1 MRMRYRYVTYR
12 YTDGSQQQL
21 ERHYRQL
28 LQDALR
34 QSQQA
39 ISQRSSTWRPSADI
53 RESEQLIT
61 VKIELAGMK
70 EEDIDV
76 TLYED
81 ALIVSGERRD
91 DTEQDENLY
100 YHEAQIRYGPFRVE
114 VLLLFPI
121 ERDKIEARYEN
132 GFLWVDL
139 PKLPAKEPERVQVK
153 RSVTNEDAIEIEIDN
168 E

>member
-12 YTDGSQQQL
+12 YIDGSQQQL

-34 QSQQA
+34 QSQHA
-39 ISQRSSTWRPSADI
+39 IHQGSAVWRPLADI
-53 RESEQLIT
+53 HESAQMMT
-61 VKIELAGMK
+61 VKIELAGMR
-70 EEDIDV
+70 EEDIEV

-81 ALIVSGERRD
+81 ALVVSGVRHDEH
-91 DTEQDENLY
+91 EPGENLY

-114 VLLLFPI
+114 VLIPSPI
-121 ERDKIEARYEN
+121 DREGVKARYEN

-139 PKLPAKEPERVQVK
+139 PKLP
-153 RSVTNEDAIEIEIDN
+153 I
-168 E
+168 

>member
-21 ERHYRQL
+21 DRHYRQL

-34 QSQQA
+34 QSQQS
-39 ISQRSSTWRPSADI
+39 ILQRSITWRPLADIHESADMM
-53 RESEQLIT
+53 T
-61 VKIELAGMK
+61 VKIELAGMR
-70 EEDIDV
+70 EEDIEV

-81 ALIVSGERRD
+81 ALVVSGERRD
-91 DTEQDENLY
+91 DHDQGSRFY

-114 VLLLFPI
+114 VFIPSPVDR
-121 ERDKIEARYEN
+121 EAVTARYEN

-139 PKLPAKEPERVQVK
+139 PKLPG
-153 RSVTNEDAIEIEIDN
+153 
-168 E
+168 

>member
-21 ERHYRQL
+21 DRHYRQL

-34 QSQQA
+34 QSQQ
-39 ISQRSSTWRPSADI
+39 SLLQRSVTWRPLADI
-53 RESEQLIT
+53 QESAEMMT

-70 EEDIDV
+70 EEEIEV
-76 TLYED
+76 TLYAD
-81 ALIVSGERRD
+81 ALVVSGERRD
-91 DTEQDENLY
+91 DHKHEAGIY

-114 VLLLFPI
+114 VFIPSPVNR
-121 ERDKIEARYEN
+121 EAVTARYEN

-139 PKLPAKEPERVQVK
+139 PKLPE
-153 RSVTNEDAIEIEIDN
+153 
-168 E
+168 